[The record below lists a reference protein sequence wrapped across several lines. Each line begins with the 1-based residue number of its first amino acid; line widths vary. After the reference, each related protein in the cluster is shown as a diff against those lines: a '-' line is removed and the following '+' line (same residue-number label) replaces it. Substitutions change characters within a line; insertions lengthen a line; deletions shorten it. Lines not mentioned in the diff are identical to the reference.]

1 MISEPSVKTA
11 SHVSDSGEA
20 NSVDVAANEAFE
32 GEAGEIAE
40 AVQEHRPAEPTGFS
54 AAPSIPREE
63 NEFDYRPVAVLAPV
77 SLFLGLAS
85 SLILFGLIGAAVCIL
100 GIVTGSI
107 CLWQIRRSCGELG
120 GRTLGRI
127 GLGLS
132 VLFLV
137 SGSALHAYTFATEVP
152 EGYQRVSFNNDI
164 AKKGFVVQNGVA
176 GLHPDVQQLE
186 EKKVFLKGYM
196 YPTGEEE
203 GITAFILCKDNLECC
218 FGGQPK
224 LTDMILVELQDGQTI
239 DYTQSLVAV
248 AGVFRTNPA
257 SGVAG
262 QNPVYQIDG
271 VQAGRA
277 KTSF

>member
-11 SHVSDSGEA
+11 PRVSDSGA
-20 NSVDVAANEAFE
+20 AGSVDTVPGEAFGNE
-32 GEAGEIAE
+32 SASSESAGTFGADRESQSSDTATS
-40 AVQEHRPAEPTGFS
+40 V
-54 AAPSIPREE
+54 PREG

-85 SLILFGLIGAAVCIL
+85 SLILFGLIGAVICIL
-100 GIVTGSI
+100 GIVVGSI
-107 CLWQIRRSCGELG
+107 CLWQIRRSFGELG

-127 GLGLS
+127 GLSLS

-137 SGSALHAYTFATEVP
+137 SGSALHAYSFATEVP
-152 EGYQRVSFNNDI
+152 EGYERLSFNNDI
-164 AKKGFVVQNGVA
+164 AKKGFVVQNGA
-176 GLHPDVQQLE
+176 TGLHPDVQQLA
-186 EKKVFLKGYM
+186 EKKVFVKGYM

-203 GITAFILCKDNLECC
+203 GLTAFILCKDNQQCC

-224 LTDMILVELQDGQTI
+224 LTDMILVEMQDGATV
-239 DYTQSLVAV
+239 DYTQSLVSV
-248 AGVFRTNPA
+248 AGVFRTNTGGGA
-257 SGVAG
+257 AG